1 MRSVQ
6 QTERRTRAVEA
17 QTRDMRAYVRA
28 VHAYLQGHDAAAA
41 RIARRLAHRPG
52 MPDAQY
58 LLGLLYLRG
67 RGVERDQAVGLA
79 WIERA
84 AAGGSALAE
93 AELAS
98 RYFSGNGVPRDPH
111 LARGW
116 ARKAGTH
123 GQLRGQRVLC
133 ALDFRAHRTPGARHW
148 CGKAARRGDALSQF
162 FLARLLQD
170 TGPQQARRHARNWMQ
185 RAAKQGWLP
194 AQTKLGDYYHDG
206 VGGSRNDRRALYWWR
221 RAAGR
226 GNARAQVALARAYA
240 NGWGIKRDPLSA
252 YVWLCRA
259 RAQGI
264 DDHRLRHRLRRDL
277 SAGQRRRA
285 AHLARSIGNQRGA
298 APTSDQ

>member
-6 QTERRTRAVEA
+6 QTERRTKAIEA
-17 QTRDMRAYVRA
+17 QTRNMRAYVRA
-28 VHAYLQGHDAAAA
+28 VHAYLQGDDAAAA
-41 RIARRLAHRPG
+41 STARRLAHRPG

-58 LLGLLYLRG
+58 LLGLLYLQG
-67 RGVERDQAVGLA
+67 RGVERDRAVGLA

-93 AELAS
+93 ADLAS
-98 RYFSGNGVPRDPH
+98 RYFSGNGMPRDLH

-116 ARKAGTH
+116 ARKAGTQ

-133 ALDFRAHRTPGARHW
+133 ALDFRAHRTHEARHW
-148 CGKAARRGDALSQF
+148 CGKGARRGDAVSQF
-162 FLARLLQD
+162 FLARLLND
-170 TGPQQARRHARNWMQ
+170 PGPQQNRRQARAWMQ

-206 VGGSRNDRRALYWWR
+206 VGGSRNDHRALHWWR
-221 RAAGR
+221 RAANTGS
-226 GNARAQVALARAYA
+226 ARAQVALARAYA

-259 RAQGI
+259 RAQGVN
-264 DDHRLRHRLRRDL
+264 DHGLLQRLRREL
-277 SAGQRRRA
+277 SAGDRRRA
-285 AHLARSIGNQRGA
+285 AHLARNTGNQRGTA
-298 APTSDQ
+298 RTPGQ